1 MTDKTLYTEEE
12 TAAIARSAAY
22 RARLSTVLTMLIET
36 YQAGPE
42 VVRTTLEDICLDYGI
57 TPAQAPASELP
68 GGDRDAE

>member
-22 RARLSTVLTMLIET
+22 RARLSTVLAMLAET
-36 YQAGPE
+36 YQNGPE
-42 VVRTTLEDICLDYGI
+42 VVRTTLDDIRRDYGLTQ
-57 TPAQAPASELP
+57 TPAPTPP